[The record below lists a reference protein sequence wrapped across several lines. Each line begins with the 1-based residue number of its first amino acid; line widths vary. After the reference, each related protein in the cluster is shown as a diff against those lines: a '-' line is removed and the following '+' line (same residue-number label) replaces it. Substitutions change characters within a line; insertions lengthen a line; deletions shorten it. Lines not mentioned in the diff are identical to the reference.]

1 MSDLEPQFKLER
13 DQIVLEEIP
22 SNLLGKGGYAEVY
35 KAYYKGKVRGDGR
48 GREGTGGGEER
59 GHGVGRGDTEWGER
73 ETRLGRDVG

>member
-35 KAYYKGKVRGDGR
+35 KAYHKGKVRGNREGEGR
-48 GREGTGGGEER
+48 GYGVGGE
-59 GHGVGRGDTEWGER
+59 DTGWGKG
-73 ETRLGRDVG
+73 ETGLGKNVE